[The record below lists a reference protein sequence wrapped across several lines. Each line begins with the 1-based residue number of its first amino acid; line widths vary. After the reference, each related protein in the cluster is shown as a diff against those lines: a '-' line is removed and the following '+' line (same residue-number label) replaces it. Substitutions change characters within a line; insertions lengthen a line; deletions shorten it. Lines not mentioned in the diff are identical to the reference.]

1 MLFLIEESKQGQ
13 IAEFKLKWSN
23 LKPFYQYNLML
34 CLEESKKGKDDGLKL
49 FVSLTRKQSYLSRR
63 EMPFYGLEVFMNRI
77 EETLA
82 EKTSLYAVARIV
94 TNYHN
99 YL

>member
-1 MLFLIEESKQGQ
+1 MLFLIEDDKQDQ
-13 IAEFKLKWSN
+13 IAEFKLKWNN

-34 CLEESKKGKDDGLKL
+34 CLNEKQKGKDDGLKL
-49 FVSLTRKQSYLSRR
+49 FVSLTRKQSYLSKR
-63 EMPFYGLEVFMNRI
+63 EMPLYGLEVFMNKI

-82 EKTSLYAVARIV
+82 EKTALYAVARIV
-94 TNYHN
+94 PNYQN